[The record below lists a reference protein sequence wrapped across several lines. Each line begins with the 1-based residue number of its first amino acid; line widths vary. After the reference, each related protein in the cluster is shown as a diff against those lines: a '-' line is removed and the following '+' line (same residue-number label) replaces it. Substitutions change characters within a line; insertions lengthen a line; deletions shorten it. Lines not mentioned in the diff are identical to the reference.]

1 MIKLIISFVLLSQV
15 LLFGSN
21 QLFNNDV
28 EQYLEKDFYK
38 FGINHNKSSDKIIFS
53 ETNMLFENGRSDI
66 RKHFKIILNDFFP
79 RYLELLVKHKINIKQ
94 VIIKGYTSSANRM
107 GNTVREKYR
116 LNKILSQERANKFL
130 DYSKSIDNEIVQRN
144 IKWINSHF
152 ITKGMSSSELIYDS
166 KGVEDESASRRIEL
180 EIVFYKK
187 LEEVKQTPIVIKKK
201 QNKTVYLADY
211 VKRLLIESPTLNE
224 KYNLLK
230 AFEADVKIANAAFYP
245 TATLNFKETQYQEST
260 NDRFTD
266 TQSKDITI
274 RYNLFNGFKDLNENK
289 IKQYNYK
296 SNQYLKEQIE
306 GDLIFSLVE
315 AFLSIQREQEILNLA
330 QLNLKDYDL
339 WIAKEDIKFQNGM
352 VSLKNY
358 AKIQSRDTTQR
369 MNFRELNKKYK
380 DTISTFNRY
389 LNFNE
394 DDVQFFERLNPSNK
408 YISNKE
414 VAYFDIKQYS
424 PYLKESEQIVEVY
437 KAKLNQ
443 SEVNFYPTVDLI
455 AKKSILDE
463 NYEVGS
469 SDETKETSIALEARL
484 ELYSGGK
491 DSANYEKKLFEYRE
505 KIAKKES
512 VIKDVKYKL
521 DLAFNKF
528 ELTSQKEI
536 LLKNLILKR
545 EDSLLGASYD
555 YKFAKI
561 DANGLLDSVDDL
573 YTAKKMYIENNYDKL
588 ISKYEI
594 FNNIGLI
601 KNIILG
607 NEIEE

>member
-211 VKRLLIESPTLNE
+211 VKRLLIESPTLKE

-389 LNFNE
+389 LNFDE
-394 DDVQFFERLNPSNK
+394 DDVQFFERLNPPNK